1 MIDPQELA
9 KAFAEIFGAQLRIF
23 RAPGRVNLIGEHTD
37 YNEGLVMPAAI
48 NYSTYVAI
56 VPREDRTITVRS
68 DHFPDTAELNLDR
81 PTKSRKHWSDYPLGV
96 AVKLEE
102 AGHRLKGANLL
113 IRSDV
118 PIGSGLSSSA
128 AIEVS
133 TALVLLDNAGLS
145 IDRLE
150 LAKICQKAENEY
162 VGIRSGIMDQFI
174 ACFGKKDTAVMLDC
188 RSLESTPLPLPEEVK
203 LVTCNTMVK
212 HQLAS
217 SEYNARRE
225 ECEHGVRILSG
236 HLPNIKS
243 LRDVSVEELERCGS
257 QLPDVVYRRC
267 RHVITE
273 NDRVLRAAT
282 ALRAGELSTFGK
294 LMAQS
299 HQSLRDDY
307 EVSCKELDL
316 MVEFANEAPACIGA
330 RMTGGGF
337 GGATINL
344 VNSSKVDEFAA
355 HVAKRYADATKIQ
368 PEIYVCSAADG
379 ADRVLVK
386 DRLPFP
392 ACRIRWRP

>member
-1 MIDPQELA
+1 MVDPQELA
-9 KAFAEIFGAQLRIF
+9 KAFAGMFGDQPRIF
-23 RAPGRVNLIGEHTD
+23 RARGRVNLIGEHTD
-37 YNEGLVMPAAI
+37 YNEGFVMPAAI
-48 NYSTYVAI
+48 NYSTFVAI
-56 VPREDRTITVRS
+56 APREDRIITARS

-102 AGHRLKGANLL
+102 AGHRLTGANLL
-113 IRSDV
+113 IHGDV

-150 LAKICQKAENEY
+150 RAKICQKAENEY

-188 RSLESTPLPLPEEVK
+188 RSLESTPLPLPKEVK
-203 LVTCNTMVK
+203 LVACNTMVK

-225 ECEHGVRILSG
+225 ECEQGVRVLSK

-243 LRDVSVEELERCGS
+243 LRDVSIAELERHGS
-257 QLPDVVYRRC
+257 ELSEVIYRRC

-316 MVEFANEAPACIGA
+316 MVEFANEAPDCIGA

-379 ADRVLVK
+379 ADRALVK

-392 ACRIRWRP
+392 ACRIRLRP

>member
-1 MIDPQELA
+1 MTNPHELA
-9 KAFAEIFGAQLRIF
+9 EAFAEAFGGQPRIF

-37 YNEGLVMPAAI
+37 YNEGFVMPAAI
-48 NYSTYVAI
+48 NYSTFVAI
-56 VPREDRTITVRS
+56 APREDRTITARS
-68 DHFPDTAELNLDR
+68 DHFPDTVELNLDR
-81 PTKSRKHWSDYPLGV
+81 PTQNRRHWSDYPLGV
-96 AVKLEE
+96 AVKLQE
-102 AGHRLKGANLL
+102 AGHHLQGANLL
-113 IRSDV
+113 IQSDV

-133 TALVLLDNAGLS
+133 TALALLDNAGLS

-162 VGIRSGIMDQFI
+162 VGIRSGLMDQFI
-174 ACFGKKDTAVMLDC
+174 ACFGKKDAAVMLDC
-188 RSLESTPLPLPEEVK
+188 RSLESKALPLPEGVK
-203 LVTCNTMVK
+203 LVACNTMVK

-225 ECEHGVRILSG
+225 ECEQGVRILSK
-236 HLPNIKS
+236 HLLTIKS
-243 LRDVSVEELERCGS
+243 LRDVSLENLERFGS
-257 QLPDVVYRRC
+257 ELTEVVYRRC

-282 ALRAGELSTFGK
+282 ALRAGELPTFAR

-316 MVEFANEAPACIGA
+316 MVELAHEAPGCIGA

-344 VNSSKVDEFAA
+344 VASAAVEEFTAKVSKS
-355 HVAKRYADATKIQ
+355 YAEATNIQ
-368 PEIYVCSAADG
+368 PEIYVCSAAD
-379 ADRVLVK
+379 AAERVL
-386 DRLPFP
+386 
-392 ACRIRWRP
+392 